1 MIMRIFRLR
10 LRPVFFPL
18 AMLVLPAAEAAAQ
31 CSVASIQ
38 FENDIGVGGTD
49 RHYTHGSRLSC
60 ISDVRPSESSLR
72 RLSKS
77 IEIDVFGVKF
87 LRAGPDTRYAAAL
100 GQSMFTPEDLTRT
113 DLIRD
118 DRPYAGWL
126 FGSFGLVLGPHDEQK
141 VGSVAFDRIET
152 LQLTLG
158 MVGPASAS
166 DRTQKFVHSVINA
179 QKPRG
184 WRNQLKNEPGFI
196 LEYESKARW
205 EAFNF
210 FGLEADLMPSAGF
223 ALGNIHTYAST
234 AMTFRFGSR
243 LANDFGPPR
252 IRPSIAGSEFY
263 DPSDDERLGAY
274 FFVSL
279 GGRAVARNIFLDG
292 YTFRSSHSV
301 DREIWVGDVQLGAVV
316 SLWGRARLSFTHIFR
331 SREFEQQDSI
341 NQFSAISLSFLF

>member
-1 MIMRIFRLR
+1 MKRFHLPIL
-10 LRPVFFPL
+10 L
-18 AMLVLPAAEAAAQ
+18 ALLVLWPGAEAASQ
-31 CSVASIQ
+31 CAVYSVQA
-38 FENDIGVGGTD
+38 ENDIGIGGTD

-60 ISDVRPSESSLR
+60 ISDVRPSDSALR
-72 RLSKS
+72 RISKS
-77 IEIDVFGVKF
+77 IEFDLFGASF
-87 LRAGPDTRYAAAL
+87 LKSGPDVRYAVAL

-126 FGSFGLVLGPHDEQK
+126 FGSFGLVLGPNEKQK
-141 VGSVAFDRIET
+141 VGSVAFDRMES

-158 MVGPASAS
+158 VVGPASGA
-166 DRTQKFVHSVINA
+166 DRTQKFVHSVIDA

-196 LEYESKARW
+196 LEYEHKTRW

-210 FGLEADLMPSAGF
+210 LGLDADVMPSAGF
-223 ALGNIHTYAST
+223 ALGNIHTYASA
-234 AMTFRFGSR
+234 AMTFRFGNR

-252 IRPSIAGSEFY
+252 IRPSVAGSEYY
-263 DPSDDERLGAY
+263 DPDESERLSAY
-274 FFVSL
+274 FFLSL

-292 YTFRSSHSV
+292 NTFRSSHSV
-301 DREIWVGDVQLGAVV
+301 DREIWVGDVQLGAVM

-331 SREFEQQDSI
+331 SREFDRQDSI
-341 NQFSAISLSFLF
+341 SQFSAISLSFLL